1 MKIKYLYQLLASHLS
16 ILIVAFL
23 VLSLL
28 FSHYVEELVFQNKVD
43 ELTSFGEKILNDSTV
58 LPIKGGERQLN
69 QYSELLRARQ
79 TEFLVF
85 NDHAEVVYSKRDI
98 HPELTLNQHEWKKL
112 QAGESIKLKK
122 DIGRFGEDVS
132 LVALPS
138 IQKGELAGGI
148 LLLSPISGTREVI
161 SQINKYLLYTVLISL
176 SISFIVSYILSKLHV
191 KRIER
196 IREATSMI
204 ASGNYDVHMPASNFD
219 EISELAKDFNRMV
232 EKLKASNEEIESLEN
247 RRRNFMADVSHE
259 LRTPLTTISGVI
271 EGIKNNMIREEQR
284 ENGFNL
290 ISKETKRLIRLV
302 NENLD
307 YEKIRANQIE
317 IHKVEIQLSE
327 VFEVL
332 NEQLS
337 MQAEEKRDIIHLD
350 ADPAIY
356 VFADYDRLIQILINI
371 VRNSIQ
377 FTTDGHI
384 WLRGFKDQDKT
395 IIEIEDTGI
404 GMESE
409 QIEMIW
415 HRFYKADVSRSN
427 NPYGEFGLGLSI
439 VKKLVQL
446 HDGQIKVESE
456 KNQGTKFT
464 IYLPNKVYS

>member
-16 ILIVAFL
+16 LLIIAFL

-28 FSHYVEELVFQNKVD
+28 FSHYIEELVFQNKVD
-43 ELTSFGEKILNDSTV
+43 ELTAFGEKILNDSTG
-58 LPIKGGERQLN
+58 LPFKGGERQLS

-79 TEFLVF
+79 TEFIVF
-85 NDHAEVVYSKRDI
+85 NDQAKVVYSRGNI
-98 HPELTLNQHEWKKL
+98 HPELRLHQKEWEKL
-112 QAGESIKLKK
+112 QTGEFIKLKK

-138 IQKGELAGGI
+138 IQGGKLAGGI

-161 SQINKYLLYTVLISL
+161 GDINQYLLYTVLISL
-176 SISFIVSYILSKLHV
+176 SISFMVSYVLSKLHV
-191 KRIER
+191 KRIQR

-219 EISELAKDFNRMV
+219 EISELAKDFNRMA
-232 EKLKASNEEIESLEN
+232 ERLKMSNEEIESLEN

-271 EGIKNNMIREEQR
+271 EGLRNNMIREEQR
-284 ENGFNL
+284 ENGFDL
-290 ISKETKRLIRLV
+290 ISKESKRLIRLV

-307 YEKIRANQIE
+307 YEKIRSNQIE
-317 IHKVEIQLSE
+317 INKVEIQLSE
-327 VFEVL
+327 VLEIL
-332 NEQLS
+332 QDQLS
-337 MQAEEKRDIIHLD
+337 IQAEEKGNQIHLSVESS
-350 ADPAIY
+350 IY
-356 VFADYDRLIQILINI
+356 VFADYDRLIQMIMNI

-377 FTTDGHI
+377 FTDNGHI
-384 WLRGFKDQDKT
+384 WLRGKTSSAET

-404 GMESE
+404 GIDSE

-415 HRFYKADVSRSN
+415 HRFYKADLSRSN

-439 VKKLVQL
+439 VKKLVEL
-446 HDGQIKVESE
+446 HNGRIEVQSE
-456 KNQGTKFT
+456 KNVGTLFT
-464 IYLPNKVYS
+464 IYLPHKN